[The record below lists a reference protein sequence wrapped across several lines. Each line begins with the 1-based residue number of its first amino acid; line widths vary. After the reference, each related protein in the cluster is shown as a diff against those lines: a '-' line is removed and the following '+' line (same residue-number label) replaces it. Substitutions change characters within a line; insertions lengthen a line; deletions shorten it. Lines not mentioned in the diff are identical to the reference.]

1 MTEHTSIEAE
11 AAEAYARMK
20 ECEALTAAAVDNA
33 RLALSHSACTVVL
46 SHHEKYPTFLAMR
59 RIETAIATSIEV
71 LTPALADVRFAL
83 GAASAA
89 REVLGAKKA
98 GGGQ

>member
-1 MTEHTSIEAE
+1 MTGHISIEAE

-20 ECEALTAAAVDNA
+20 ECEGLTAAAA
-33 RLALSHSACTVVL
+33 EKAELALSHAGRALGL
-46 SHHEKYPTFLAMR
+46 SQTGDDSTLRTMW
-59 RIETAIATSIEV
+59 RIRTAIATSLES
-71 LTPALADVRFAL
+71 LTSALVEVRFAL

-89 REVLGAKKA
+89 REVLGPKKA